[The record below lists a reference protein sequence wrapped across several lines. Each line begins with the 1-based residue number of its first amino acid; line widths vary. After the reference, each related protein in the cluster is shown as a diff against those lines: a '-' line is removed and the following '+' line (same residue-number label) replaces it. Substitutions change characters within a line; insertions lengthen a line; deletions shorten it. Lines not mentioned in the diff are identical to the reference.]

1 MEFLLFCLYCIKS
14 NTMHQMK
21 TIIKIKLDIFL
32 TKWYTDGAKE
42 NERQERGTKRWH
54 ILSSG
59 LVLKE
64 KNG

>member
-42 NERQERGTKRWH
+42 NDERQEG
-54 ILSSG
+54 
-59 LVLKE
+59 E
-64 KNG
+64 KGDDTV